1 MNAEPS
7 KVISSGDARRAE
19 APQDI
24 RERAYQYALRG
35 IKLFQHLQEGKDGA
49 GWILGKQYMRAACS
63 IGANV
68 EEAQFGESRADFVHK
83 LGIAE
88 KEARESLYWLRL
100 TSSSGIIPAAK
111 LAPLIKETEELIAIL
126 AAIILSTK
134 RKRTG

>member
-1 MNAEPS
+1 
-7 KVISSGDARRAE
+7 
-19 APQDI
+19 
-24 RERAYQYALRG
+24 
-35 IKLFQHLQEGKDGA
+35 
-49 GWILGKQYMRAACS
+49 MRAACS